1 MGETI
6 TMNTVK
12 DYSMCLR
19 DDVEN
24 FTKELIN
31 GVFDEHYQL
40 IHIENTKQKFLKILE
55 RLAISEGEVLWNEF
69 KNSFIKSDIY

>member
-1 MGETI
+1 
-6 TMNTVK
+6 MNTVK

-19 DDVEN
+19 DAVEN

-40 IHIENTKQKFLKILE
+40 IHIENTKQKFPFLLQRTMTIAIANIFLLLLVLYQY
-55 RLAISEGEVLWNEF
+55 LAEN
-69 KNSFIKSDIY
+69 